1 MDEENQVPTGAK
13 IEELVARVFE
23 DRNAAHLAHWK
34 TGSYAQHM
42 ALGDFYEGVVKIT
55 DKLVEVFQGKFG
67 IISDLPTIP
76 QLFKPTISQRLNAT
90 EEWIAQNAESVANG
104 LESAENIIADL
115 QGLYNTTLY
124 KLNHLS

>member
-1 MDEENQVPTGAK
+1 MDEEQVPTGAK

-124 KLNHLS
+124 KLNNLS